1 MDIKDVI
8 EWFAIA
14 DEDFDSAKILNE
26 AVCKHKE
33 IICYHCA
40 QSIEKYLKGYLTYND
55 IVPKK
60 THSIIFLNENCIEL
74 DHAFEQIRNECGILN
89 KFANEIRY
97 PYRIE
102 IKEEDVVCA
111 LKAVEKIRHIE
122 PILHLKNILIKENRI
137 QDDCKEKNK

>member
-8 EWFAIA
+8 EWFTIA

-26 AVCKHKE
+26 AARKHKE

-40 QSIEKYLKGYLTYND
+40 QSIEKYLKGYLTYNN
-55 IVPKK
+55 IIPQK

-74 DHAFEQIRNECGILN
+74 DHDFEQIRTECGFLN

-102 IKEEDVVCA
+102 IKEEDVIYA
-111 LKAVEKIRHIE
+111 LSAVERMRNIE
-122 PILHLKNILIKENRI
+122 PILKLKNILAQENEV
-137 QDDCKEKNK
+137 QDG

>member
-14 DEDFDSAKILNE
+14 DEDYDSAKILSE
-26 AVCKHKE
+26 AACMHKE

-40 QSIEKYLKGYLTYND
+40 RAIEKYLKGYLTYND
-55 IVPKK
+55 VIPQK
-60 THSIIFLNENCIEL
+60 THSIILLNENCIEL

-102 IKEEDVVCA
+102 IKETDVVYA
-111 LKAVEKIRHIE
+111 LNAVERIRNIK
-122 PILHLKNILIKENRI
+122 PILNLTNVLIKENKI
-137 QDDCKEKNK
+137 QDDDKEKYQ